1 MPYRTSPIG
10 SFRATFSK
18 VPIKAPPLK
27 GVRRLVKA
35 YMENHV
41 IMAETEVCHEPNG
54 DVKAVELPDEW
65 GIHPV
70 CAIEANSFCFGR

>member
-27 GVRRLVKA
+27 GVRRLQNC
-35 YMENHV
+35 YMEGHV
-41 IMAETEVCHEPNG
+41 IMAETVLWEGYYDEK
-54 DVKAVELPDEW
+54 DLVELPDEW

-70 CAIEANSFCFGR
+70 CGTDANNFCFGR